1 MRNDREI
8 GVIVSVVVQC
18 SVEVQRI
25 SYNSTAADGHDNA
38 LYVAG

>member
-8 GVIVSVVVQC
+8 GVIVSVVPC

-25 SYNSTAADGHDNA
+25 SYNSTAADDHDNA